1 MQLLDRSRFQELV
14 RFGIVGILATAV
26 HYGVYFLALNWFNA
40 TIAYS
45 IGYLISFIGN
55 FFLSNYFT
63 FKTQPNVLRG
73 IGFAISHA
81 INYGVHI
88 GLLNLFLWVGL
99 PTLIAP
105 FPVFLIA
112 VPMNFLLVRK
122 MLILNTKPKDQTNLT
137 E

>member
-1 MQLLDRSRFQELV
+1 MQLLDRSRFHELV

-26 HYGVYFLALNWFNA
+26 HYGIYFLTLKWFSP

-45 IGYLISFIGN
+45 TGYLISFIGN

-63 FKTQPNVLRG
+63 FKTQPNVLKG
-73 IGFAISHA
+73 VGFAISHA

-88 GLLNLFLWVGL
+88 GLLNLFLWAGL
-99 PTLIAP
+99 PKLIAP

-122 MLILNTKPKDQTNLT
+122 MLTTNIKS
-137 E
+137 ER